1 MTLMAG
7 EKLVVQKRRRT
18 FYSALHDYS
27 MIPVAIVSINL
38 ITKYL
43 DVLNWSISRR
53 NIIIYIYTLSK
64 IEIKPPF
71 KLLARH
77 IVMWTI
83 Y

>member
-1 MTLMAG
+1 MTWMAG

-43 DVLNWSISRR
+43 DVLNWSISRLTR
-53 NIIIYIYTLSK
+53 SNKLKLNLHLNYLQGILLCGQYIKFSG
-64 IEIKPPF
+64 
-71 KLLARH
+71 
-77 IVMWTI
+77 
-83 Y
+83 